1 MFVQVTGGLIET
13 ANRMLHLS
21 RAYRCGS
28 HNEGAIFDGLG
39 NGLEFRGLR
48 EQRLSAN
55 GGTRLAK
62 SQFVGIHHTKMEK
75 AEVAHRTSGGA
86 NVERIARGDKNDS
99 QAIGFGVG

>member
-55 GGTRLAK
+55 GATRLAK
-62 SQFVGIHHTKMEK
+62 SPLVGVQHTKMEK
-75 AEVAHRTSGGA
+75 AEVAHRTSGAA
-86 NVERIARGDKNDS
+86 NAVRIARSTKNAS
-99 QAIGFGVG
+99 QT

>member
-28 HNEGAIFDGLG
+28 HNETAIFDGFRD
-39 NGLEFRGLR
+39 GLELLGFG
-48 EQRLSAN
+48 EQRR
-55 GGTRLAK
+55 GTNRGARLAK
-62 SQFVGIHHTKMEK
+62 SQFVGIHHAKMEK

-99 QAIGFGVG
+99 